1 MKEKI
6 KFFMQRMQIYF
17 TILCF
22 SFAIDANGSS
32 SSDHP
37 LTESS
42 FSGRRSIFNS
52 PLFNEALLGQFTQ
65 DPVSQKNRNLLS
77 DFNSLRISQSG
88 MNSIYSSS
96 SLKSL
101 NQNLILQ
108 EALDRLNNYQSSSVH
123 TENTNAYEEM
133 KESIKRANR
142 KIFSYLCIFKNE
154 LVKQE

>member
-1 MKEKI
+1 
-6 KFFMQRMQIYF
+6 MQRMQIYF

-65 DPVSQKNRNLLS
+65 DPVSQQNRNLLS

-101 NQNLILQ
+101 NQNLINIPNGPKIEFDNHPQDFFYVIVDPLHWH
-108 EALDRLNNYQSSSVH
+108 V
-123 TENTNAYEEM
+123 TCFTN
-133 KESIKRANR
+133 KWST
-142 KIFSYLCIFKNE
+142 
-154 LVKQE
+154 